1 MKWNTEQLQT
11 WNLDGTKILPNLNGL
26 EIYIKGEVC
35 CRTIKK
41 LQFNSNLEAKFLY
54 FVYHKSIDTYLEQCD
69 GD

>member
-26 EIYIKGEVC
+26 EINIKGEVC
-35 CRTIKK
+35 CIKE
-41 LQFNSNLEAKFLY
+41 LQRNSNLEARFLY
-54 FVYHKSIDTYLEQCD
+54 IVYHKSIDAYLEQCD